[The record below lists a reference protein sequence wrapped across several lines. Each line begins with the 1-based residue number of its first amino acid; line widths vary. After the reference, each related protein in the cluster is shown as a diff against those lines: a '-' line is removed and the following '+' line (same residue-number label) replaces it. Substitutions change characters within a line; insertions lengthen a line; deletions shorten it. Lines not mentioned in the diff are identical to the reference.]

1 MTPKGKFVDR
11 DIYIYVSDLNAKI
24 LSHGANPALIGKTLI
39 ELKDS
44 DGKQFMKELVDKAK
58 TSTSGSIDYKWTK
71 PDEQEGRDQD
81 GVLPEDRRCR
91 ASSAAPISNQREQK
105 GRTGAIPVRFPH
117 HKGDG
122 NMNKILRNLKLAKKL
137 LIGPVAVSLFL
148 LLLAGGTYHGMTS
161 QKEAMDDIYNN
172 RFQGYQNSSEIS
184 RTIANVHANLYKVV
198 SWAGANYEAAKVD
211 ALGKEQKAS
220 IEKSIAFVQNLQK
233 SAQITPEEKKLYD
246 ATLTQ
251 LKAYQEPALGLL
263 DIAAADVN
271 GAALFMTVTDEKYQ
285 ALNKTLSDLMALE
298 NRLSKEN
305 YESSIKNSNQ
315 LMSVFAVVLV
325 IVIVSAIVINLIMA
339 RLITRPVKESV
350 EVIKKVA
357 EGDLTQDIRVLSK
370 DEIGELAESVNAMR
384 KKMGEAVGQ
393 SMAISSVLSD
403 SSSQQA
409 ASIEETSASLDEMAS
424 MTKQNAENTTAAN
437 HLMIS
442 VREAIEKANQAMTE
456 LTRSMTDIARASE
469 QTQKIVKN
477 IDEVAFQ
484 TNLLAL
490 NAAVEAA
497 RAGEAGAGFA
507 VVADEVRNLALRATD
522 SAKNT
527 ANLIQDIV
535 HKVRGGEKLVT
546 VTNDAFGSVIGSSRK
561 VQELMEEIAAA
572 SREQS
577 DGIHQINSAVADMNQ
592 VTQQNAANAE
602 ELASVMSMFRVEDVQ
617 KASASG
623 TRKRGRGTEQAS
635 KPVEFHEPGSRNRH
649 PHAGVR
655 AVLRRQDR
663 SGAACF
669 PRTPEGRFKTKGRV
683 KTLPFLWMRRQRGL

>member
-1 MTPKGKFVDR
+1 
-11 DIYIYVSDLNAKI
+11 
-24 LSHGANPALIGKTLI
+24 
-39 ELKDS
+39 
-44 DGKQFMKELVDKAK
+44 
-58 TSTSGSIDYKWTK
+58 
-71 PDEQEGRDQD
+71 
-81 GVLPEDRRCR
+81 
-91 ASSAAPISNQREQK
+91 
-105 GRTGAIPVRFPH
+105 
-117 HKGDG
+117 
-122 NMNKILRNLKLAKKL
+122 MNKILRNLKLAKKL

-148 LLLAGGTYHGMTS
+148 LLLAGGTYHGMTT
-161 QKEAMDDIYNN
+161 QKAAMDDLYNN
-172 RFQGYQNSSEIS
+172 RFQGYQNSSEIN

-198 SWAGANYEAAKVD
+198 SWAGANYEAAKVE

-233 SAQITPEEKKLYD
+233 SAQITPEEKKLYE

-251 LKAYQEPALGLL
+251 LKAYQEPAMGLL

-285 ALNKTLSDLMALE
+285 ALSKTLSDLMALE
-298 NRLSKEN
+298 NRLSKDN
-305 YESSIKNSNQ
+305 YEGSIKNSNQ

-325 IVIVSAIVINLIMA
+325 VVIISAIAINLIMA

-357 EGDLTQDIRVLSK
+357 EGDLTQDILVLSK

-384 KKMGEAVGQ
+384 KKMGQAVGQ

-442 VREAIEKANQAMTE
+442 VREAIEKANNAMTE

-522 SAKNT
+522 SAKDT

-535 HKVRGGEKLVT
+535 NKVRGGEKLVT
-546 VTNDAFGSVIGSSRK
+546 VTNEAFGSVIGSSRK

-602 ELASVMSMFRVEDVQ
+602 ELSSVMSMFRVENEQ

-623 TRKRGRGTEQAS
+623 PGKRGRGIEQAS
-635 KPVEFHEPGSRNRH
+635 KQVDFTSRN
-649 PHAGVR
+649 PETVIPMQESGT
-655 AVLRRQDR
+655 VLRKQVCC
-663 SGAACF
+663 GAVCF
-669 PRTPEGRFKTKGRV
+669 PRTPDGRFEIKKAGR
-683 KTLPFLWMRRQRGL
+683 KPCLFY